1 MSIKVSLK
9 HHYSKYQNCKQ
20 MKQRINVADKGMGA
34 VRALRGLGAYLS
46 KSQVEKSLQN
56 LVLLRVSQINS
67 CAFCIDM
74 HFKDLRA
81 AGESEQR
88 LYSLDAW
95 RETPF
100 YSNRER
106 AALEWAESLTKLNGV
121 VKDAIYEEA
130 ARQFTEEE
138 LIDLT
143 LAVITINGFNRLN
156 LAFPNPAV
164 VGTYKVGAFDHAN

>member
-1 MSIKVSLK
+1 
-9 HHYSKYQNCKQ
+9 
-20 MKQRINVADKGMGA
+20 MKQRINVAEKGMGA
-34 VRALRGLGAYLS
+34 VRAMRGLGAYLA
-46 KSQVEKSLQN
+46 KSPVEKSLLN
-56 LVLLRVSQINS
+56 LVLLRVSQVNG

-95 RETPF
+95 RETLF
-100 YSNRER
+100 YSDRER
-106 AALEWAESLTKLNGV
+106 AALKWAESLTKLNGAV
-121 VKDAIYEEA
+121 ADAIYDEVTG
-130 ARQFTEEE
+130 QFTDEE

-156 LAFPNPAV
+156 LAFPNPAA
-164 VGTYKVGAFDHAN
+164 VGTYEVGAFAHAN